1 MTVVDLALYRSLE
14 GELTPTICSAR
25 ALLTVWLYVKEQAQ
39 TVLAFLFHCVPSL
52 VDHRQT
58 MESCSLNRLP
68 LRFHIPDS
76 RGSRVAFVLFS
87 CCSLGHEGQGC
98 GQMADCS
105 VWKKQKEF
113 FPSQFLLLFSS
124 VLVLV
129 VEIYVGCPNS
139 LQLLDLFTERSHFT
153 VGFTP
158 TPA

>member
-1 MTVVDLALYRSLE
+1 M
-14 GELTPTICSAR
+14 I
-25 ALLTVWLYVKEQAQ
+25 
-39 TVLAFLFHCVPSL
+39 
-52 VDHRQT
+52 DHRQT

-76 RGSRVAFVLFS
+76 RGSRVVFVLFS
-87 CCSLGHEGQGC
+87 CCSLGHEGQL
-98 GQMADCS
+98 MADCS

-113 FPSQFLLLFSS
+113 FPSQFFLLFSS